1 MQRFGVNKP
10 LFIALFFSSAFFP
23 RETMSGIYGTLADIN
38 PVSHLV
44 EGMRDLVIEGVSA
57 SALARAILV
66 PAALAVVSI
75 ALSLWALRHRLG
87 AS

>member
-1 MQRFGVNKP
+1 
-10 LFIALFFSSAFFP
+10 
-23 RETMSGIYGTLADIN
+23 MSGLYGTLANLN
-38 PVSHLV
+38 PVSYLV

-66 PAALAVVSI
+66 PAGLAVVTI
-75 ALSLWALRHRLG
+75 ALSLRALRHRLG